1 MSHGSSTALSPKPY
15 VSDRS
20 ISALWKR
27 KISTPSVLIYL
38 SSLQGWRN
46 RWRRRIRRD
55 FWSIY
60 QSSRPNSTKIWL
72 IYKIWTFRRYSLK
85 SGWILKHCLPLV
97 RLWDQRED
105 FRATSSVQFD
115 VQELG
120 NCGARLTWLLPH
132 VPALQIY
139 SSASIQAAPLAQS
152 AREERTHKH
161 IPAAPLA

>member
-1 MSHGSSTALSPKPY
+1 VEKKNLAWFLVDLPVKSTEFRENLTNLQNLDLSAIFIEVGLNFETLP
-15 VSDRS
+15 R
-20 ISALWKR
+20 
-27 KISTPSVLIYL
+27 
-38 SSLQGWRN
+38 
-46 RWRRRIRRD
+46 
-55 FWSIY
+55 
-60 QSSRPNSTKIWL
+60 
-72 IYKIWTFRRYSLK
+72 
-85 SGWILKHCLPLV
+85 LPLV